1 MTFFNIISKKH
12 LLIILN
18 VKPVERKGYRLNHM
32 KRKSLIL
39 LITILSVVILVGC
52 KGEEISNE
60 FIIINQYIGLE
71 VTMPT
76 DENNEQDNEK
86 FEREIWEA
94 VLDNCIVIEFQQG
107 ELESLIQ
114 EIETQYSYVTYFE
127 DKNVSDLIE
136 ELHGMTVEEF
146 AKEELKK
153 RYAIELIAENE
164 NLLLSDKDYN
174 RELEKRARE
183 NEVEDVQQYEN
194 MFGREQL
201 YRTFLEERVL
211 EFIKENLK

>member
-1 MTFFNIISKKH
+1 
-12 LLIILN
+12 
-18 VKPVERKGYRLNHM
+18 M

-174 RELEKRARE
+174 KELEKRARE

-211 EFIKENLK
+211 EFLKDNLK